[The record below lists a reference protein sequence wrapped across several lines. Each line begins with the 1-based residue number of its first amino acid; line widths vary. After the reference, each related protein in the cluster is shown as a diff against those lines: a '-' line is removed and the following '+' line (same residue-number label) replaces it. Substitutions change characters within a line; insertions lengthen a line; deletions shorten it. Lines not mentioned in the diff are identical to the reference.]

1 MEIVNGKEVKTK
13 LLEDLIQA
21 TKENIEATTEQ
32 NNKMVYYTKW
42 LFGLTITIGVFT
54 LLQLLIA
61 FYKFIVL

>member
-21 TKENIEATTEQ
+21 TTENIEATTEQ
-32 NNKMVYYTKW
+32 NNKMVYYTKF
-42 LFGLTITIGVFT
+42 LFGLTIAIGVFT